1 MKKLTMV
8 LAAAVSVLWGSSA
21 LADASCSAPS
31 EDGNTWNLVCA
42 ADNEGDAQ
50 TEYQCDYIL
59 SVTNDDG
66 ITAQAEASGSVGK
79 GLDGVIIWS
88 NARYQNADIT
98 AVSIVSGGC
107 VSQ

>member
-1 MKKLTMV
+1 MKKLTII
-8 LAAAVSVLWGSSA
+8 LAAAISVLWGSSA
-21 LADASCSAPS
+21 LADASCSVPS

-50 TEYQCDYIL
+50 TEYQCDYVL
-59 SVTNDDG
+59 SVTNAGG
-66 ITAQAEASGSVGK
+66 ITAQAEASGSVGR
-79 GLDGVIIWS
+79 GLEGVIIWS
-88 NARYQNADIT
+88 NERYQNADIT